1 MFCRRFDSVAPTPS
15 QAEGSASS
23 APQHVFPVLAAALKF
38 LRRIEVALETSVFER
53 LVGEVLQE
61 ACTFIAS
68 SINVEDNGGLGGW
81 VGFLLTE
88 SQFTDPQWKA
98 AGLKDES

>member
-1 MFCRRFDSVAPTPS
+1 MATAIQVSAQPPSSDACNAPS
-15 QAEGSASS
+15 QAEGAVSS
-23 APQHVFPVLAAALKF
+23 IPQHVFPVLAASLKF

-68 SINVEDNGGLGGW
+68 SQAAISARSGKIH
-81 VGFLLTE
+81 GFV
-88 SQFTDPQWKA
+88 FWR
-98 AGLKDES
+98 

>member
-38 LRRIEVALETSVFER
+38 LRRIEGALETFVFER

-68 SINVEDNGGLGGW
+68 SINAARKPV
-81 VGFLLTE
+81 VMTE